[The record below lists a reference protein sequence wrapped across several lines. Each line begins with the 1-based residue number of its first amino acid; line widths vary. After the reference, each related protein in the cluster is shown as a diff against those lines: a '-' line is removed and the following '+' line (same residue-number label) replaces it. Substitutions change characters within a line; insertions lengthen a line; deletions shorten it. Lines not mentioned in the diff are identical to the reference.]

1 MPIVENFTNQF
12 LNNEEEGE
20 VEGVIYTGINLGPM
34 LPILLICLRLLFI
47 YIILL
52 IWPRVMPKI
61 FTGIKGNPTYLQLL
75 GLSVIITLI

>member
-1 MPIVENFTNQF
+1 MAIVEKFTNQF
-12 LNNEEEGE
+12 LNNEGNNEEE
-20 VEGVIYTGINLGPM
+20 IIVTEYVTLTPF
-34 LPILLICLRLLFI
+34 LPIILICLRLLFI

-75 GLSVIITLI
+75 GLSVIISLI